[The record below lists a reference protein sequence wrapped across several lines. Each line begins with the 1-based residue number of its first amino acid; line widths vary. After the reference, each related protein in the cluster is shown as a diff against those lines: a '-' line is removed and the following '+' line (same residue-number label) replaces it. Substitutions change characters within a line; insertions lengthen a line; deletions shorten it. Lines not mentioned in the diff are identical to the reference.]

1 MKARVKETYYTSAFN
16 EGEIVE
22 IIPNME
28 ADAADVFN
36 VPAGKCFLC
45 KKEDGT
51 LKYIIAT
58 NLQLLSSEE
67 DPDYWTR
74 LEHQA
79 AIGAM
84 QGMLNNS
91 LLITGLLKVN
101 KSHEDIVAEV
111 TGTAIRYAHSLVEK
125 MKEADQ

>member
-58 NLQLLSSEE
+58 NLQLLSSEQ

-79 AIGAM
+79 AIAAM
-84 QGMLNNS
+84 QGALANEDLLFS
-91 LLITGLLKVN
+91 LCKNRGDCPVKV
-101 KSHEDIVAEV
+101 VAIEF
-111 TGTAIRYAHSLVEK
+111 ANACAHAFVEK
-125 MKEADQ
+125 YKKEERK